1 MDAATLSELR
11 KPRAYPAVSV
21 LMPTHR
27 AVTGSREDRIRLRNL
42 LAEARRRLHDD
53 ARVPPGA
60 ADHVVHGLERA
71 AEEVDLRHA
80 SDGLVLFAAPGGEHH
95 AFTIGQHVDERV
107 IVNTGFATRDLVA
120 AYTRTPRYWLLSLSD
135 QRARL
140 WDGRGEELTERTG
153 GGFPAVPAP
162 IDEAGSGRQARR
174 AAQGGDGERQRQLMR
189 DVVAALDRVL
199 GRDRRPLIVAG
210 VTRHQA
216 FFDEVAG
223 PHITVAGRVDG
234 SFEGAAPST
243 LADAARPA
251 LAAYEDLREVGVLA
265 ELEAA
270 RSIQRYAGGLRE
282 VGRLAE
288 EGRAEHLV
296 VERGYYAPA
305 VRTGGE
311 LVPVDGRPGDL
322 KGADVVD
329 DAVDHAI
336 ETVLEYGGEVTFV
349 SDGFLV
355 DHDRIALVTRY

>member
-1 MDAATLSELR
+1 MDAATLSGLR

-140 WDGRGEELTERTG
+140 WDGHGEELTERTR
-153 GGFPAVPAP
+153 GGFPVVPAP
-162 IDEAGSGRQARR
+162 IDETGSGRQARR

-223 PHITVAGRVDG
+223 PHRAGDALLSRRAGR
-234 SFEGAAPST
+234 GAP
-243 LADAARPA
+243 D
-251 LAAYEDLREVGVLA
+251 
-265 ELEAA
+265 
-270 RSIQRYAGGLRE
+270 
-282 VGRLAE
+282 
-288 EGRAEHLV
+288 H
-296 VERGYYAPA
+296 PA
-305 VRTGGE
+305 VRA
-311 LVPVDGRPGDL
+311 VPPRVRPPARRVRGP
-322 KGADVVD
+322 
-329 DAVDHAI
+329 
-336 ETVLEYGGEVTFV
+336 
-349 SDGFLV
+349 
-355 DHDRIALVTRY
+355 